1 MKDKIYNFI
10 LEHSFKI
17 MIAGFAVSAIGIIF
31 YSQVQRKDPQL
42 STIAFATTAAGI
54 AIYLVGR
61 IALVVQRRKERR
73 ERMKAAKTPDGEQE
87 ETP

>member
-1 MKDKIYNFI
+1 MKDKILAFL

-17 MIAGFAVSAIGIIF
+17 MIAGFTISAIGIIC

-42 STIAFATTAAGI
+42 STIAFFTTAGGI

-61 IALVVQRRKERR
+61 IALVIQRRKERK
-73 ERMKAAKTPDGEQE
+73 ERMKALNSSNGEQKDA
-87 ETP
+87 P